1 MGKKSNK
8 RTQPRD
14 AALALRRGCLKTN
27 CRERIP
33 AYTKMKKGYSQMEN
47 AIITKGRLESSR
59 RIILDEDIP
68 DMGDSF
74 EIIILRRNP
83 AAKDRPARKAGT
95 LKGMIHMKDDFDEP
109 LEDFKEY
116 ME

>member
-1 MGKKSNK
+1 M
-8 RTQPRD
+8 
-14 AALALRRGCLKTN
+14 KTN